1 MIIPARYTEV
11 LDNLLRNE
19 QAKADIDQAMSTY
32 PLYET
37 NSTIVR

>member
-19 QAKADIDQAMSTY
+19 QAKADIDQAMST
-32 PLYET
+32 
-37 NSTIVR
+37 